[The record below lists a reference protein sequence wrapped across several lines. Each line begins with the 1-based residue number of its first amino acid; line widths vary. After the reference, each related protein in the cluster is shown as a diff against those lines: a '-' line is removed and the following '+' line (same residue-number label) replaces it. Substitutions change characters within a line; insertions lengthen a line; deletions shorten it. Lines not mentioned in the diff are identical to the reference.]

1 MKKIWMLLLL
11 ITCSIGFTGQPIYS
25 QLANRTPAT
34 PQEIDPFSQYK
45 FKVAVRITCDNDNI
59 KNLIESHIKR
69 ELRNLGDV
77 RLTNVED
84 ALHVIQII
92 AVLNK
97 YELSQQDTGNVSIA
111 YLFLSEDRGLL
122 STVPIVRTMVRE
134 EKLAE
139 FDRLVKIH
147 GKCYSY
153 PYLGVA
159 HYQKDD
165 VNKLCRNIVAT
176 FDIESLEP
184 VRKWVEELR

>member
-11 ITCSIGFTGQPIYS
+11 TICPICFTGQPTYS
-25 QLANRTPAT
+25 QLTNLISEYR
-34 PQEIDPFSQYK
+34 
-45 FKVAVRITCDNDNI
+45 FKVAVDITCDNENI

-77 RLTNVED
+77 RLTNINES
-84 ALHVIQII
+84 LHAIRII
-92 AVLNK
+92 ALSNK
-97 YELSQQDTGNVSIA
+97 YELSRQDTGNMSIA
-111 YLFLSEDRGLL
+111 YMFLSEDRGLL
-122 STVPIVRTMVRE
+122 SIMPVVRTMIRE

-147 GKCYSY
+147 GKCYFS

-159 HYQKDD
+159 HYQKDN
-165 VNKLCRNIVAT
+165 VNKLCRNIVAD

-184 VRKWVEELR
+184 VRKWIEELK